1 MQQKES
7 SMFNED
13 IYRQKNGRGLAK
25 DLQKSSEETKCTCNP
40 AQRYGPKITDKK
52 KKKAAGSIHRYYESS
67 GIMK

>member
-52 KKKAAGSIHRYYESS
+52 KKKTKQLAAYTDTMNHPGS
-67 GIMK
+67 

>member
-52 KKKAAGSIHRYYESS
+52 KKKKQLAASTDTMNHPGS
-67 GIMK
+67 